1 MGSAAHVGGLGR
13 DAGLRRAYAAGDRP
27 VPASREHAR
36 ISRERVRA
44 DERAHRDL
52 LVDGRTSTVAMG
64 WRMTKTGT
72 GTESLSQ
79 RMGFPDLAPW
89 LDSVSDEYDEL
100 PSGDHEVA
108 YDE

>member
-1 MGSAAHVGGLGR
+1 
-13 DAGLRRAYAAGDRP
+13 
-27 VPASREHAR
+27 
-36 ISRERVRA
+36 
-44 DERAHRDL
+44 
-52 LVDGRTSTVAMG
+52 
-64 WRMTKTGT
+64 MTKTGT